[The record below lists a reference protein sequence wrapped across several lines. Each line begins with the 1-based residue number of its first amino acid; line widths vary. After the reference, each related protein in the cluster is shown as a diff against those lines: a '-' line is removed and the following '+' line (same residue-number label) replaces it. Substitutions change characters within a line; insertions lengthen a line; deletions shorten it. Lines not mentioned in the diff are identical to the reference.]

1 MCNCFIYRKHSII
14 KLIRKKFARKLLLT
28 PEWKRHQSVTIC
40 FLDLWQV
47 RSPTVYL
54 FIRLI
59 LLKVTGNKF
68 MNSVVLSKLVYNN
81 FHIRIVEVNLKSG
94 IFFVQL
100 ICNDGNELNVVF
112 YGNEGKL

>member
-1 MCNCFIYRKHSII
+1 
-14 KLIRKKFARKLLLT
+14 
-28 PEWKRHQSVTIC
+28 
-40 FLDLWQV
+40 
-47 RSPTVYL
+47 
-54 FIRLI
+54 
-59 LLKVTGNKF
+59 